1 MESLHVQVQA
11 THKTLHEVLCQ
22 GPVFFFIFLFFYF
35 V

>member
-22 GPVFFFIFLFFYF
+22 GPVFLLFIYLFL